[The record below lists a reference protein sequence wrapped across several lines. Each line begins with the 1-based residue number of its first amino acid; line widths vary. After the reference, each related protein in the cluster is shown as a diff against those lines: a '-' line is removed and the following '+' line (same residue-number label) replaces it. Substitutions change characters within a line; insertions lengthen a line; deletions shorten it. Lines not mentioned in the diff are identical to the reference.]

1 VFFLYHKFL
10 STEKISAVVS
20 VPTIASIVMTTITTT
35 TLVMTD
41 TSLATQDPL
50 FDVTSGQAGPDECMT
65 QTPHD
70 FSNDLL
76 NPEVDLSIQVF
87 VYLYFF

>member
-1 VFFLYHKFL
+1 MLVDAILQLPSKYTD
-10 STEKISAVVS
+10 TEKITAVVS
-20 VPTIASIVMTTITTT
+20 YPTIASIVMTTTT

-41 TSLATQDPL
+41 ASSATHDPL

-76 NPEVDLSIQVF
+76 NPEVD
-87 VYLYFF
+87 FFC